1 MFKKITILILAIFF
15 LFSCS
20 KKEKIE
26 AQSDLSD
33 EEMALNIYTEGLEAL
48 KKGDAFFAS
57 KKFKEVE
64 SLLPQS
70 GWAAKASL
78 MASFADYSRS
88 SYSDSVF
95 GLERHIKNYPA
106 DKNIPYAHYLIA
118 MCYYEQILDEKK
130 DLKPLLKSQN
140 KFKFIIENFP
150 ETDYAMDS
158 RFKLGLI
165 TGQLAAKEISIARFY
180 MKTEKWIPA
189 LNRLKLITEKYDQ
202 TVFIEEALHRIVE
215 VYYKIGLIDEAK
227 KAAIILGY
235 NYQSSEWYEASYE
248 IFNKKYTL
256 KKIEKD
262 KELGFLRKKI
272 QDLFD

>member
-26 AQSDLSD
+26 VQSDLSD
-33 EEMALNIYTEGLEAL
+33 KEMALNIYAEGLEAL
-48 KKGDAFFAS
+48 KKGNAFFAS

-70 GWAAKASL
+70 DWAAKASL
-78 MASFADYSRS
+78 MASFADYSRN

-130 DLKPLLKSQN
+130 DLKPLLKSQS
-140 KFKFIIENFP
+140 KFKFIIANFP
-150 ETDYAMDS
+150 ETDYAMDA

-165 TGQLAAKEISIARFY
+165 TDQLAAKEISIARFY
-180 MKTEKWIPA
+180 IKTEKWIPA

-235 NYQSSEWYEASYE
+235 NYQSSEWYEESYK
-248 IFNKKYTL
+248 IFNKKYTP

-272 QDLFD
+272 KDLFD

>member
-118 MCYYEQILDEKK
+118 ICYYEQILDEKK

-165 TGQLAAKEISIARFY
+165 TDQLAAKEISIARFY

>member
-165 TGQLAAKEISIARFY
+165 TDQLAAKEISIARFY

>member
-88 SYSDSVF
+88 SYSDSKGRYSF
-95 GLERHIKNYPA
+95 
-106 DKNIPYAHYLIA
+106 
-118 MCYYEQILDEKK
+118 C
-130 DLKPLLKSQN
+130 
-140 KFKFIIENFP
+140 
-150 ETDYAMDS
+150 
-158 RFKLGLI
+158 
-165 TGQLAAKEISIARFY
+165 
-180 MKTEKWIPA
+180 
-189 LNRLKLITEKYDQ
+189 
-202 TVFIEEALHRIVE
+202 
-215 VYYKIGLIDEAK
+215 
-227 KAAIILGY
+227 
-235 NYQSSEWYEASYE
+235 
-248 IFNKKYTL
+248 
-256 KKIEKD
+256 
-262 KELGFLRKKI
+262 
-272 QDLFD
+272 